1 MPRITLSE
9 LVRLIKDDTAD
20 IIGDPEKIIDRAMPF
35 DQAGADAITFADNPE
50 MLRRIGRC
58 KAGAVIVPRRF
69 EETSEV
75 NLIISDNP
83 RLAFARAMH
92 YFYPHLPGFSGI
104 SSRAS
109 VGRNFKCG
117 RDTAVAPFVFIG
129 DNVAV
134 GSRVVIHPHV
144 CIENDVSI
152 GDDTE
157 IMPNVSIMQGCVIG
171 ARVIIQSGT
180 VIGSDGFGFTPDQGS
195 HFKIPQVG
203 IVRIDDDVEIGALN
217 AIDRATFGETRIC
230 KGVKTDN
237 QVHIAHNV
245 TVGEHTIIVAQVG
258 VAGSTSIGKNVIL
271 AGQSAIGGHISIGD
285 GAVVGPQAG
294 VASDVEAGKT
304 VSGTP
309 EMPHSR
315 WLRVQGEISR
325 LPEMKKRIRKLER
338 QLAGL
343 DQNPGNREKDKRDN
357 DTSDSNNRAKGRD

>member
-9 LVRLIKDDTAD
+9 LLRLIKDDTAD
-20 IIGDPEKIIDRAMPF
+20 IRGDPEKIIDRAMPF
-35 DQAGADAITFADNPE
+35 DQAGSDAVTFADNPE
-50 MLRRIGRC
+50 MLGRIGRC

-69 EETSEV
+69 EGVPEV
-75 NLIISDNP
+75 NLIFSDNP
-83 RLAFARAMH
+83 RLAFAKAMH
-92 YFYPHLPGFSGI
+92 YFYPRLPGFSGI
-104 SSRAS
+104 SSMAS

-117 RDTAVAPFVFIG
+117 RDTAVAPFAFIG
-129 DNVAV
+129 NNVAL

-144 CIENDVSI
+144 CIEEDVSI

-171 ARVIIQSGT
+171 AGVVIQSGT
-180 VIGSDGFGFTPDQGS
+180 VIGADGFGFTPDQGK

-217 AIDRATFGETRIC
+217 SIDRATFGETRIC
-230 KGVKTDN
+230 RGVKTDN

-245 TVGEHTIIVAQVG
+245 TIGEHTIIVAQVG
-258 VAGSTSIGKNVIL
+258 IAGSTRIGKNVIL
-271 AGQSAIGGHISIGD
+271 AGQAGIGGHISIGD

-294 VASDVEAGKT
+294 VARDVDGGKI

-315 WLRVQGEISR
+315 WLRIQQEISR
-325 LPEMKKRIRKLER
+325 LPEMKKRIRKLEK

-343 DQNPGNREKDKRDN
+343 DQDTENRKKDK
-357 DTSDSNNRAKGRD
+357 KG

>member
-1 MPRITLSE
+1 MPRIRLSE
-9 LVRLIKDDTAD
+9 LVDLIKGDETD
-20 IIGDPEKIIDRAMPF
+20 IRGDPEKIIERAMPF
-35 DQAGADAITFADNPE
+35 DQAVGDAVAFADAPE
-50 MLRRIGRC
+50 LLRRVGQSG
-58 KAGAVIVPRRF
+58 AGAVIVPRSF
-69 EETSEV
+69 KEAAPGV
-75 NLIISDNP
+75 NLVYSDNP
-83 RLAFARAMH
+83 RLAFARVMH
-92 YFYPHLPGFSGI
+92 YFYPRVPGFSGI
-104 SSRAS
+104 SSMAAAGENFRY
-109 VGRNFKCG
+109 GRG
-117 RDTAVAPFVFIG
+117 TAVAPFAFIG
-129 DNVAV
+129 DNVV
-134 GSRVVIHPHV
+134 MGTRVVIHPHV
-144 CIENDVSI
+144 CIGDDVRI
-152 GDDTE
+152 GDGTE

-171 ARVIIQSGT
+171 DRVIIHPGT
-180 VIGSDGFGFTPDQGS
+180 VIGADGFGFTPDQGR

-217 AIDRATFGETRIC
+217 TIDRATFGETRIC

-271 AGQSAIGGHISIGD
+271 AGQCAIGGHISIGD

-325 LPEMKKRIRKLER
+325 LPEMKKRIRDLEK

-343 DQNPGNREKDKRDN
+343 GQTPGDLEKDK
-357 DTSDSNNRAKGRD
+357 KEQ